1 MKYMVDMLREHG
13 AGHIRVVGGGGG
25 TSTPEEIRELE
36 AYGVERIYHPND
48 GMKLGLVEM
57 IEDVVKRVSKARD
70 TRERDAA
77 AEGLAG
83 AAKPALDDEIG
94 IGRIMS
100 AIEDG
105 NFSDSE
111 LAMLRKQWQSNTQSP
126 APRPPTPPIRITL
139 TGRARTP

>member
-1 MKYMVDMLREHG
+1 
-13 AGHIRVVGGGGG
+13 
-25 TSTPEEIRELE
+25 
-36 AYGVERIYHPND
+36 
-48 GMKLGLVEM
+48 MKLGLVEM

-111 LAMLRKQWQSNTQSP
+111 LAMLRKQWQSNPQRSEEHTSELQSLMRISYAVFCLKKKHTTQDN
-126 APRPPTPPIRITL
+126 T
-139 TGRARTP
+139 